1 MILAVT
7 PARGGS
13 RGIPRKNIKYIEGK
27 PLIAWSIGHAQDSQ
41 MIDQYVVSTE
51 DNEIASVA
59 KQYNAQVAHRSHDLA
74 DGSTGIAAVV
84 RDLLPR
90 YDCKAIVL
98 LQATSPV
105 RRPGLID
112 YCIQEFLKSNADA
125 VVTGF
130 ECKLK
135 EFGTYNKPR
144 QELDGFFYDDGNV
157 YVVTPEVIRAG
168 RLWGK
173 NVKRK
178 VISPWENVEIEK
190 PFDFWL
196 CGKILNDIVQNKL
209 DPINFP
215 AIQDFDQLHI

>member
-13 RGIPRKNIKYIEGK
+13 IGIPRKNIKYIEGK

-59 KQYNAQVAHRSHDLA
+59 KQYNAQVAHRSLELAHD
-74 DGSTGIAAVV
+74 STGIVTV
-84 RDLLPR
+84 LQDLLSKFS
-90 YDCKAIVL
+90 CKALVL

-112 YCIQEFLKSNADA
+112 HCIQEFLNSEADT

-130 ECKLK
+130 SCNKR
-135 EFGTYNKPR
+135 EFGTYNQGR
-144 QELDGFFYDDGNV
+144 QDLDCFFHDDGNV
-157 YVVTPEVIRAG
+157 YVLAAEVVRAG
-168 RLWGK
+168 KICGQK
-173 NVKRK
+173 VKRK
-178 VISPWENVEIEK
+178 VISRWENIEIDD
-190 PFDFWL
+190 PFDFWI
-196 CGKILNDIVQNKL
+196 CEKILNEIEEKVL
-209 DPINFP
+209 DPSDFP
-215 AIQDFDQLHI
+215 VIEDFHQHPF